1 MVYSFFLKE
10 QLMTKDQLFTLLLDQ
25 QEVFGKGRDL
35 IAREVDLGPF
45 CRTRQVVVVT
55 GIRRCGKSSLLYLIK
70 KELGLEQGEFLYV
83 NCDDERIVREVAY
96 LDRIYQLHIEKF
108 KKEPV
113 LFLDEVQEI
122 PGWEKF
128 VNRLHEK
135 GLKIFVTGSNSSLL
149 SSEIATTLTGRNK
162 TLRLFP
168 FSFTEFLRMRNRA
181 IDIGKPTNVTLNH
194 LQSDLL
200 DYIQI
205 GSFPLVSK
213 EMDTEILN
221 EYFQD
226 IFYRDII
233 ARYNIIQVNEIR
245 ELTMYFFSNPS
256 RLFSYSALQ
265 KLTGIKSSSSVKN
278 YLEYLESAFLFYYI
292 RRFDYS
298 IRRQFQSSKKVYS
311 IDTGLCNRLG
321 FSFSENK
328 GRLLENAIFLE
339 LLRRG
344 YELFY
349 YQGKGECDF
358 VVRSAR
364 KVISVI
370 QVCWEINEKNM
381 NRELSGLMEA
391 RDALLPQSALL
402 ICADSRFVNIE
413 LPEGIELISA
423 PNWLL
428 SANPGRK

>member
-1 MVYSFFLKE
+1 
-10 QLMTKDQLFTLLLDQ
+10 MTKDQLFTLLLDQ
-25 QEVFGKGRDL
+25 QKVFGKGRDL
-35 IAREVDLGPF
+35 IDREVDLGPF
-45 CRTRQVVVVT
+45 CRTGQVVVVT
-55 GIRRCGKSSLLYLIK
+55 GIRRGGKSSLLYLIK
-70 KELGLEQGEFLYV
+70 KELGLEQGDYLYV
-83 NCDDERIVREVAY
+83 NCDDERIVREVSF

-122 PGWEKF
+122 PLWEKF

-168 FSFTEFLRMRNRA
+168 FSFAEFLRMRTRN
-181 IDIGKPTNVTLNH
+181 IDIGKPTSKALNQ

-200 DYIQI
+200 EYLQI
-205 GSFPLVSK
+205 GGFPLVSK

-233 ARYNIIQVNEIR
+233 ARYSITRVNEIR
-245 ELTMYFFSNPS
+245 ELSMYFFSNPS

-265 KLTGIKSSSSVKN
+265 KLTGIKSSSSIKN
-278 YLEYLESAFLFYYI
+278 YLEYMESAYLFYYL
-292 RRFDYS
+292 RKFDYS
-298 IRRQFQSSKKVYS
+298 VRRQFQSSKKVYS

-328 GRLLENAIFLE
+328 GRLLENTIFLE
-339 LLRRG
+339 LHRRG

-349 YQGKGECDF
+349 YKGKGDCDF
-358 VVRSAR
+358 VVRSAG

-381 NRELSGLMEA
+381 NRELNGLMEA
-391 RDALLPQSALL
+391 RNELSPQSALL

-413 LPEGIELISA
+413 LPGGIELISA

-428 SANPGRK
+428 SADLSKK